1 VAPRIALRRRQPKRS
16 QLRGDRVHATVTE
29 QFRGRLTNAFAA
41 AGLDV
46 SQYCEFLPRMIES
59 EFSAALAQCDIFLDS
74 IGWSDSTLESLPYDV
89 PIVTWPGAL
98 MRGRHSMAILKMMGV
113 TSTIAASIDD
123 YVDISARIAGDP
135 SAREAIRVQIAA
147 NKSKIYGDRSVTAAL
162 EAFLETAAQ
171 TA

>member
-1 VAPRIALRRRQPKRS
+1 VFIQS
-16 QLRGDRVHATVTE
+16 QVSAAVTE

-46 SQYCEFLPRMIES
+46 SQYCEFLPRMNES

-74 IGWSDSTLESLPYDV
+74 IGWSGCNSTLESLPYDI
-89 PIVTWPGAL
+89 PIVTLPGEL

-123 YVDISARIAGDP
+123 YVDISARIARDP

-147 NKSKIYGDRSVTAAL
+147 NKSKIYCDRSVTAAL